1 MQQSGKRGRESST
14 SSSSSLCRL
23 SKVRGS
29 SLASRAAAADAA
41 TSREEQSAAPPSVGV
56 ELLSAIALSRG
67 RRYFSAGRGARASPL
82 PQSSPTGALVRPGAS
97 IGGNGTGS
105 SRARSTASSA
115 FRGLV
120 DGSRNLPKALPSAS
134 LGHEGVGG
142 DCLVSGGTLPHT
154 SLPSSVAK
162 DGMHAV
168 PAASGSTASRG
179 LSWTAADAVVPAKV
193 KQEPEPAA
201 VIKQEE
207 LAVDK
212 GRRRAVA
219 IALRHTLYPPD
230 GVDKAAILR
239 AAYRTTTFARRTNPR
254 AGSGEPSACRAVVA
268 VAAAEPGADSN
279 TAVVSG
285 SRTLRT
291 GDAEIAAA
299 AARLVA
305 AKVSGKA
312 PADRQADAGAG
323 DARDGVGGVIHGAGG
338 GFDGADEARAATVGA
353 AGAVADEATGR
364 RLGERD
370 GGHGSPRRSGDA
382 HKDPSGDAQKDKSGA
397 AVQATAGGQGAHVGA
412 PLSAVAGG
420 GGAAGS
426 AEGAGM
432 NDGEK
437 GTGSRDGRA
446 CGVVSARAEAQEA
459 GGSALEREDGA
470 DGGAHATR
478 SALDAVAAV
487 TMEDAGAASTAAN
500 VDACMAAATGGRS
513 GIARGGCGLD
523 ARAANVGDGGAGA
536 GAAATGREGAAE
548 RDGAGECTP
557 AQPVAGVLHLQE
569 ERAAAAAAV
578 AGGRDAVAVPG
589 FRFFGPAQV
598 AAAVT
603 AFAGVGLP
611 LERRRRLA
619 HAVALAADQNDLTG
633 NVAVDAHEEDVLQ
646 SLLRHC
652 CRTSCGRIPFGIRW
666 RVLAFLRAQH

>member
-1 MQQSGKRGRESST
+1 MAPLCLSCGATSTPMWRSGPEGPRTLCNACGLRRRNHPSATREGCASSGATVQQSGKRGRESST

-312 PADRQADAGAG
+312 PADRQADA
-323 DARDGVGGVIHGAGG
+323 VIHGAGG

-589 FRFFGPAQV
+589 FRFCWRGSASGAAPSSCARRGACRGP
-598 AAAVT
+598 
-603 AFAGVGLP
+603 
-611 LERRRRLA
+611 ERPHR
-619 HAVALAADQNDLTG
+619 
-633 NVAVDAHEEDVLQ
+633 
-646 SLLRHC
+646 
-652 CRTSCGRIPFGIRW
+652 CGRIPFGIRW
-666 RVLAFLRAQH
+666 R